1 MFLIFYTNNGTI
13 SKVLFSML
21 KGLLYL
27 IIFNGSKS
35 EKVKGLTKYFN
46 YVEAIRHNNVADKTT
61 LKNLLGVAWP
71 TLQNALEDFECEGS
85 PILSKSGG
93 FFLNNEFSIHA
104 GISVGATQIKL
115 YLCDF
120 GFNPLKQDYFCEK
133 GLSEVYEEL
142 KRDDIKLTRDK
153 QIDEGFFCYKRED
166 SIDGIVWRLSRIFE
180 CLIAIDKEVLNLLS
194 VGISFPG
201 IIDKDNLRIDFSP
214 NIKCLRNVYIKDL
227 LPTDLWN
234 ELKKREIFV
243 SFEHD
248 TQAAS
253 IFEKESLYND
263 SEKEKSRSLAKN
275 ICCVYVAA
283 GIGASVIIDNKLCR
297 GSSNSF
303 GEFGHTPSPDLLVEK
318 VKNSMLSE
326 KEFIDKFSYEGEM
339 PQLDEDKNVD
349 DYKIEKRY
357 ISTCECGKLACLENA
372 FRRNVFDSYDL
383 DNYLSKINKEHEL
396 QEFDKTHP
404 YRYRVLKE
412 YIGYMVGLLINFFNP
427 DMIIFS
433 GRIIWEIK
441 QLQNDLNTIR
451 ANSAIGIP
459 ASKCDIILGAKKIYS
474 AAAGTAISS
483 YHCCVK
489 NKSFCD
495 ICW

>member
-1 MFLIFYTNNGTI
+1 MDNDIIIKL
-13 SKVLFSML
+13 LFSRL

-27 IIFNGSKS
+27 DIFNNSKKD
-35 EKVKGLTKYFN
+35 KVKGLARYFN
-46 YVEAIRHNNVADKTT
+46 YVETIRHNKVADKTT
-61 LKNLLGVAWP
+61 LKNMLGVAWP

-85 PILSKSGG
+85 PIQLNQDG

-115 YLCDF
+115 FLCDF
-120 GFNPLKQDYFCEK
+120 AFNPLTQNYFCK
-133 GLSEVYEEL
+133 NGLSEVYEKL
-142 KRDDIKLTRDK
+142 KFDDIKLTRDK
-153 QIDEGFFCYKRED
+153 HADEGFFCYKRED
-166 SIDGIVWRLSRIFE
+166 SIDGIVWRLSKIFE
-180 CLIAIDKEVLNLLS
+180 YLLEIDNKVSNLLS

-214 NIKCLRNVYIKDL
+214 NIKCLRNVYVKDL
-227 LPTDLWN
+227 LPSDLW
-234 ELKKREIFV
+234 KKLDEKGIFV

-253 IFEKESLYND
+253 IFEKESLYD
-263 SEKEKSRSLAKN
+263 DTKEKKLKLAKN

-283 GIGASVIIDNKLCR
+283 GIGASLILENKLCR

-303 GEFGHTPSPDLLVEK
+303 GEFGHTPSPELLIEK

-326 KEFIDKFSYEGEM
+326 KEFIDRFSYEGEK
-339 PQLDEDKNVD
+339 PQLEENQSID
-349 DYKIEKRY
+349 DYKKEKRH
-357 ISTCECGKLACLENA
+357 IVSCECGKLACLENA

-383 DNYLSKINKEHEL
+383 DNYLNKINKEYEL

-412 YIGYMVGLLINFFNP
+412 YIGYMIGLLINFFNP
-427 DMIIFS
+427 DVIIFS
-433 GRIIWEIK
+433 GRIIWEIE

-459 ASKCDIILGAKKIYS
+459 ASNCDIILGTKKIYS

>member
-1 MFLIFYTNNGTI
+1 M
-13 SKVLFSML
+13 SFSRL

-27 IIFNGSKS
+27 VIFNGSKT
-35 EKVKGLTKYFN
+35 EKVKGLAKYFN

-85 PILSKSGG
+85 PILPKPDG

-120 GFNPLKQDYFCEK
+120 GFNPLKQNYFCEK
-133 GLSEVYEEL
+133 GLSEIYEKL

-153 QIDEGFFCYKRED
+153 QTDEGFFCYKREA
-166 SIDGIVWRLSRIFE
+166 SIDGIVRRLSKIFE
-180 CLIAIDKEVLNLLS
+180 CLISIDNKVSNLLS

-201 IIDKDNLRIDFSP
+201 IINKDNLRIDFSP
-214 NIKCLRNVYIKDL
+214 NIKCLRNVFIKDL
-227 LPTDLWN
+227 LPNDLWN
-234 ELKKREIFV
+234 KLEEREIFV

-263 SEKEKSRSLAKN
+263 REEGKNRNLAKN

-283 GIGASVIIDNKLCR
+283 GIGASLILDNKLCR

-318 VKNSMLSE
+318 VKNSSLSE
-326 KEFIDKFSYEGEM
+326 KEFVDKFSYEGEK
-339 PQLDEDKNVD
+339 PQLAEAENID
-349 DYKIEKRY
+349 DYKKEKRH

-383 DNYLSKINKEHEL
+383 DNYLNKINKEYEL

-459 ASKCDIILGAKKIYS
+459 ASNCDITLGTKKIYS

-483 YHCCVK
+483 YHCRVK

>member
-1 MFLIFYTNNGTI
+1 M
-13 SKVLFSML
+13 V
-21 KGLLYL
+21 
-27 IIFNGSKS
+27 IFNGSKK
-35 EKVKGLTKYFN
+35 EKVKGLAKYFN
-46 YVEAIRHNNVADKTT
+46 YVETIRHNNIADKTT
-61 LKNLLGVAWP
+61 LKNMLGVAWP
-71 TLQNALEDFECEGS
+71 TLQNALEDFEQEGS
-85 PILSKSGG
+85 PILLKQDG
-93 FFLNNEFSIHA
+93 FHLNDEFSIHA

-120 GFNPLKQDYFCEK
+120 RFNPLTINYFFEK
-133 GLSEVYEEL
+133 GLNVIYEKL
-142 KRDDIKLTRDK
+142 KQDDIKLTRDK
-153 QIDEGFFCYKRED
+153 QTDEGVFCYRRED
-166 SIDGIVWRLSRIFE
+166 SIDGIVCRLSKIFE
-180 CLIAIDKEVLNLLS
+180 CLLEIDYKISKLLS

-201 IIDKDNLRIDFSP
+201 IIDKNNLRIDFSP
-214 NIKCLRNVYIKDL
+214 NIKCLRNVFVKDL
-227 LPTDLWN
+227 LPNDLW
-234 ELKKREIFV
+234 KKLDDREIFV

-253 IFEKESLYND
+253 IFEKEALYND
-263 SEKEKSRSLAKN
+263 SEKGKNRSSAKN

-283 GIGASVIIDNKLCR
+283 GIGASLILDNKLCR

-326 KEFIDKFSYEGEM
+326 KEFIDKFSYEGQK
-339 PQLDEDKNVD
+339 PQLADNQNID
-349 DYKIEKRY
+349 DYKKEERY
-357 ISTCECGKLACLENA
+357 ISPCECGKLACMENS

-383 DNYLSKINKEHEL
+383 DNYLNKINKEYEL

-404 YRYRVLKE
+404 YRYRILKE

-459 ASKCDIILGAKKIYS
+459 ASNCEINLGTKKIYS